1 MAVNRKDEARRYC
14 SLYVIRYTLGSAAI
28 AALMILT
35 MWKISSDLGVSML
48 SVSGG
53 SSSILLKWFI
63 TVIPTG
69 ILSYAVGWFA
79 QGTRGR
85 FLSRISLNVVL
96 ACLLLYAG
104 FSTSYRAA
112 TVGSGG
118 LVEFT
123 DMALYLDALPLTIL
137 LLFIPLSSVIDAIL
151 EYRQI
156 RSVHTADGSSD
167 APGDCRSDDDAP

>member
-1 MAVNRKDEARRYC
+1 MAVNWKDEARRYC
-14 SLYVIRYTLGSAAI
+14 SLYVLRYTLGSAAI

-35 MWKISSDLGVSML
+35 MWRISSDLGASMS
-48 SVSGG
+48 SVFGG

-63 TVIPTG
+63 TVFPIG

-79 QGTRGR
+79 PGTRGR
-85 FLSRISLNVVL
+85 LLSRISLNVVL

-123 DMALYLDALPLTIL
+123 DMALYLDALPMTL
-137 LLFIPLSSVIDAIL
+137 LLMAIPLSSIIDAAL
-151 EYRQI
+151 EYRESH
-156 RSVHTADGSSD
+156 SVLSI
-167 APGDCRSDDDAP
+167 DDAS

>member
-14 SLYVIRYTLGSAAI
+14 SLYVLRYTLGSAAI

-35 MWKISSDLGVSML
+35 MWKISSDLGVSMS

-63 TVIPTG
+63 TVIPIG

-79 QGTRGR
+79 PGTRGR
-85 FLSRISLNVVL
+85 FLSRISLNVILV
-96 ACLLLYAG
+96 CLLLYAG
-104 FSTSYRAA
+104 FSTSYRAT

-151 EYRQI
+151 EYRENRGVLSI
-156 RSVHTADGSSD
+156 DGIS
-167 APGDCRSDDDAP
+167 

>member
-1 MAVNRKDEARRYC
+1 MNWKDEARRYC
-14 SLYVIRYTLGSAAI
+14 SLYVLRYTLGSAAI

-35 MWKISSDLGVSML
+35 MWRISSDLGASMS
-48 SVSGG
+48 SVFGG

-63 TVIPTG
+63 TVFPIG

-79 QGTRGR
+79 PGTRGR
-85 FLSRISLNVVL
+85 LLSRISLNVVL

-123 DMALYLDALPLTIL
+123 DMALYLDALPMTL
-137 LLFIPLSSVIDAIL
+137 LLMAIPLSSIIDAAL
-151 EYRQI
+151 EYRESH
-156 RSVHTADGSSD
+156 SVLSI
-167 APGDCRSDDDAP
+167 DDAS

>member
-1 MAVNRKDEARRYC
+1 MNRKDEARRYC
-14 SLYVIRYTLGSAAI
+14 SLYVLRYTLGSAAI

-35 MWKISSDLGVSML
+35 MWKISSDLGVSMS

-53 SSSILLKWFI
+53 SSSILLKWFV
-63 TVIPTG
+63 TVIPIG

-79 QGTRGR
+79 PGTRGR
-85 FLSRISLNVVL
+85 LLSRISLNVVL

-123 DMALYLDALPLTIL
+123 DMALYLDALPMTL
-137 LLFIPLSSVIDAIL
+137 LLMAIPLSSIIDAVL
-151 EYRQI
+151 EYRESH
-156 RSVHTADGSSD
+156 SVLSI
-167 APGDCRSDDDAP
+167 DDAS

>member
-1 MAVNRKDEARRYC
+1 MNRKDEARRYC
-14 SLYVIRYTLGSAAI
+14 SLYVLRYTLGSAAI

-35 MWKISSDLGVSML
+35 MWKISSDLGVSMS

-53 SSSILLKWFI
+53 SFSILLKWFI
-63 TVIPTG
+63 TVFPIG

-79 QGTRGR
+79 PGTRGR
-85 FLSRISLNVVL
+85 LLSRISLNVVL

-104 FSTSYRAA
+104 FSTSYRAE

-123 DMALYLDALPLTIL
+123 DMVLYLDALPMTL
-137 LLFIPLSSVIDAIL
+137 LLMAIPLSSIIDAVL
-151 EYRQI
+151 EYRESH
-156 RSVHTADGSSD
+156 SVLSI
-167 APGDCRSDDDAP
+167 DDAS

>member
-14 SLYVIRYTLGSAAI
+14 SLYVLRYTLGSAAI

-35 MWKISSDLGVSML
+35 MWKISSDLGVSMS

-63 TVIPTG
+63 TVIPIG
-69 ILSYAVGWFA
+69 ILSYAVGWFTP
-79 QGTRGR
+79 GTRGR
-85 FLSRISLNVVL
+85 FLSRISLNVIL

-123 DMALYLDALPLTIL
+123 DMALYLDALPMTL
-137 LLFIPLSSVIDAIL
+137 LLMAIPLSSIIDAVL
-151 EYRQI
+151 EYRESH
-156 RSVHTADGSSD
+156 SVLSI
-167 APGDCRSDDDAP
+167 DDAS

>member
-1 MAVNRKDEARRYC
+1 MNRKDEARRYC
-14 SLYVIRYTLGSAAI
+14 SLYVLRYTLGSAAI

-35 MWKISSDLGVSML
+35 MWKISSDLGVSMS

-63 TVIPTG
+63 TVIPIG

-79 QGTRGR
+79 PGPRGR
-85 FLSRISLNVVL
+85 FLSRISLNVIL

-123 DMALYLDALPLTIL
+123 DMALYLDALPMTL
-137 LLFIPLSSVIDAIL
+137 LLMAIPLSSIIDAVL
-151 EYRQI
+151 EYRESH
-156 RSVHTADGSSD
+156 SVLSI
-167 APGDCRSDDDAP
+167 DDAS

>member
-1 MAVNRKDEARRYC
+1 MNQKDEARRYC
-14 SLYVIRYTLGSAAI
+14 SLYVLRYTLGSAAI
-28 AALMILT
+28 AALLILT
-35 MWKISSDLGVSML
+35 MWKLSSDLGVSMS

-63 TVIPTG
+63 TVFPIG

-79 QGTRGR
+79 PGTRGR
-85 FLSRISLNVVL
+85 LLSRISLNVVL

-123 DMALYLDALPLTIL
+123 DMALYLDALPMTL
-137 LLFIPLSSVIDAIL
+137 LLMAIPLSSIIDAVL
-151 EYRQI
+151 EYRESH
-156 RSVHTADGSSD
+156 SVLSI
-167 APGDCRSDDDAP
+167 DDAS

>member
-1 MAVNRKDEARRYC
+1 MNRKDEARRYC
-14 SLYVIRYTLGSAAI
+14 SLYVLRYTLGSAAI

-35 MWKISSDLGVSML
+35 MWRISSDLGASMS
-48 SVSGG
+48 SVFGG

-63 TVIPTG
+63 TVFPIG

-79 QGTRGR
+79 PGTRGR
-85 FLSRISLNVVL
+85 LLSRISLNVVL

-123 DMALYLDALPLTIL
+123 DMALYLDALPMTL
-137 LLFIPLSSVIDAIL
+137 LLMAIPLSSIIDAVL
-151 EYRQI
+151 EYRESH
-156 RSVHTADGSSD
+156 SVLSI
-167 APGDCRSDDDAP
+167 DDAS

>member
-1 MAVNRKDEARRYC
+1 MNRKDEARRYC
-14 SLYVIRYTLGSAAI
+14 SLYVLRYTLGSAAI

-35 MWKISSDLGVSML
+35 MWKISSDLGVSMS

-63 TVIPTG
+63 TVFPIG

-79 QGTRGR
+79 PGTRGR
-85 FLSRISLNVVL
+85 LLSRISLNVVL

-104 FSTSYRAA
+104 FSTSYRAE

-123 DMALYLDALPLTIL
+123 DMVLYLDALPMTL
-137 LLFIPLSSVIDAIL
+137 LLMAIPLSSIIDAVL
-151 EYRQI
+151 EYRESH
-156 RSVHTADGSSD
+156 SVLSI
-167 APGDCRSDDDAP
+167 DDAS

>member
-1 MAVNRKDEARRYC
+1 MNRKDEARRYC
-14 SLYVIRYTLGSAAI
+14 SLYVLRYTLGSAAI

-35 MWKISSDLGVSML
+35 MWKISSDLGVSIS

-63 TVIPTG
+63 TVIPIG

-79 QGTRGR
+79 PGTRGR
-85 FLSRISLNVVL
+85 LLSRISLNVVL

-123 DMALYLDALPLTIL
+123 DMALYLDALPMTL
-137 LLFIPLSSVIDAIL
+137 LLMAIPLSSIIDAVL
-151 EYRQI
+151 EYRESH
-156 RSVHTADGSSD
+156 SVLSI
-167 APGDCRSDDDAP
+167 DDAS